1 MESEARYVQTINIE
15 NLVHPSRENDDL
27 RNEGKEQT
35 RNVNLLWN

>member
-27 RNEGKEQT
+27 RNEEKEQT